1 MSPAAQPDFDART
14 LLDRRSLQKIL
25 GGKMLHE
32 KVTTVYLKPHVR
44 AQAEDEAAASNRK
57 LSPYLSWLI
66 DQMLNW
72 RFLTNA
78 NLEFIKAL
86 SMELD
91 EPWDTTLVLNRI
103 IAYVREEMCGGRLVL
118 SGFFF
123 QPTKGKKTKRDEA
136 DAQPSPYI
144 LRSPTEEPGNPK
156 RRDMQRHTAVRGLH
170 PTPRRERPSTF
181 GD

>member
-1 MSPAAQPDFDART
+1 MSPAAQPVFDART

-86 SMELD
+86 SMETRRAVGHD
-91 EPWDTTLVLNRI
+91 AGSEPHHR
-103 IAYVREEMCGGRLVL
+103 VRARGNVRRKTSPERLFL
-118 SGFFF
+118 S
-123 QPTKGKKTKRDEA
+123 T
-136 DAQPSPYI
+136 
-144 LRSPTEEPGNPK
+144 
-156 RRDMQRHTAVRGLH
+156 H
-170 PTPRRERPSTF
+170 
-181 GD
+181 